1 MIWQSCLDVDFGN
14 IDYDFVLTSPPYIN
28 MEIYEH
34 MTPWQTKDMFYTDF
48 FMPLWQK
55 TMDNIEP
62 GGKVCYNI
70 SPKMFTEAQ
79 AHGLP
84 EPDITEDLLQQLGQ
98 QTGKKKQDKVYIWQ
112 A

>member
-1 MIWQSCLDVDFGN
+1 
-14 IDYDFVLTSPPYIN
+14 
-28 MEIYEH
+28 
-34 MTPWQTKDMFYTDF
+34 
-48 FMPLWQK
+48 MPLWQK